1 MAEKK
6 MIIDEIECTFTNER
20 NVLEVAR
27 NNGIDIPS
35 LCYCENLSIYG
46 GCRLCLVENERG
58 AMDAACSMQPR
69 NGMVVHTHTQKI
81 LDSRRTT
88 LQLLM
93 SSHRADCLTC
103 EQSGSCKLQEYAH
116 RYNVSE
122 PRFEENTY
130 TRLPLDVSSPC
141 ITRDPSKCILCGL
154 CVRMCSE
161 VQNIGAID
169 FTKRGKRAVVAPG
182 FGKMLSETGCVGCG
196 QCAAVCPTGAITIN
210 RQITE
215 MWKMLND
222 PNKKLVVQIAPSVR
236 VGLAEQFGMPA
247 DEPVTGKLVTALRR
261 LGAEVVYD
269 TNLTADLTILEEA
282 AEFLEKVKN
291 GDKLPMFTSCCPGWI
306 QHVEKAHPHLMPQV
320 STAGSPMEMFGA
332 LIRQQFKD
340 EDVYSVA
347 IMPCTAKKFEAQRP
361 ELVKDGKRLVDLVL
375 TTDELGKLIKAAGI
389 DFKNLPDSEPDDPL
403 GDYTGAGVIFGV
415 TGGVT
420 EAVIRHVLNSAAP
433 DTLQTIAECGVR
445 GLEGI
450 KAFSVTAGDL
460 TLKTERLHR
469 RRRTAA
475 RLQCPQERAYGG
487 HLQGGRGLRA
497 EDPEPEPG
505 HEVCVRRTDEGS
517 RTRAAA
523 HPLPPAR
530 SSLIITPKHKNLP
543 AGLPA
548 GRFLT
553 ASSPVIQLFRASYH
567 SRMISAALVLPSAY
581 SACHSDSRPSSWT
594 IRMRFSLPFSG
605 KKSSRR
611 PSFGM
616 FSDRVSPF
624 GTSMPSALSIKTFV
638 VSRST

>member
-347 IMPCTAKKFEAQRP
+347 IMPCTAKKFEAQS
-361 ELVKDGKRLVDLVL
+361 
-375 TTDELGKLIKAAGI
+375 T
-389 DFKNLPDSEPDDPL
+389 
-403 GDYTGAGVIFGV
+403 
-415 TGGVT
+415 
-420 EAVIRHVLNSAAP
+420 
-433 DTLQTIAECGVR
+433 
-445 GLEGI
+445 
-450 KAFSVTAGDL
+450 
-460 TLKTERLHR
+460 
-469 RRRTAA
+469 
-475 RLQCPQERAYGG
+475 
-487 HLQGGRGLRA
+487 
-497 EDPEPEPG
+497 
-505 HEVCVRRTDEGS
+505 
-517 RTRAAA
+517 
-523 HPLPPAR
+523 
-530 SSLIITPKHKNLP
+530 SS
-543 AGLPA
+543 
-548 GRFLT
+548 
-553 ASSPVIQLFRASYH
+553 
-567 SRMISAALVLPSAY
+567 
-581 SACHSDSRPSSWT
+581 
-594 IRMRFSLPFSG
+594 
-605 KKSSRR
+605 
-611 PSFGM
+611 
-616 FSDRVSPF
+616 
-624 GTSMPSALSIKTFV
+624 
-638 VSRST
+638 